1 MEIITSLAEGKPVEG
16 TEKYKPSEDYDFELN
31 AVFVEMFAVNKENL
45 QERVIDTGF
54 YTADQIYKEL
64 TDEDYGLK

>member
-1 MEIITSLAEGKPVEG
+1 MEG